1 MSAKRAAGAG
11 LRLKILAAALAAAG
25 GGLILLSDSRPWA
38 EGMITSP
45 IQISVSAPGSS
56 LTSLP
61 YALGLT
67 GLAGAVALFAVRR
80 LGRYFVGVA
89 LLAAGAAAVVAVVQ
103 KISSI
108 DTATLA
114 RSANQAM
121 GVDGYQITGASATAW
136 PFITIAGGVLI
147 AASGALI
154 LARGK
159 MWTGLSSRYERNP
172 GTTQAAAGAA
182 PTGEAAAD
190 PKPATNRELWD
201 ALNRGADPTV

>member
-11 LRLKILAAALAAAG
+11 LRLKILAAALAAGG

-38 EGMITSP
+38 EGMVTSP

-80 LGRYFVGVA
+80 LGRYLVGAA
-89 LLAAGAAAVVAVVQ
+89 LLAAGVGAVVAVVQ

-147 AASGALI
+147 AASGALV

-159 MWTGLSSRYERNP
+159 AWTGLSSRYERDAGAQQP
-172 GTTQAAAGAA
+172 AADSAVPADAAA
-182 PTGEAAAD
+182 ER
-190 PKPATNRELWD
+190 KPATNRELWD

>member
-11 LRLKILAAALAAAG
+11 MRPKILAAALAAAG

-38 EGMITSP
+38 EGMVTSP

-80 LGRYFVGVA
+80 LGRYVIGAV
-89 LLAAGAAAVVAVVQ
+89 LLAAGAGAVAAVVQ

-147 AASGALI
+147 AAAGALI
-154 LARGK
+154 LARGRT
-159 MWTGLSSRYERNP
+159 WTGLSNRYERDP
-172 GTTQAAAGAA
+172 EAQQAAAGDAGAA
-182 PTGEAAAD
+182 PGRE
-190 PKPATNRELWD
+190 ATNRELWD

>member
-1 MSAKRAAGAG
+1 MSAKRAAAAG
-11 LRLKILAAALAAAG
+11 MRLKILAAALTAAG
-25 GGLILLSDSRPWA
+25 GGMILLSDSRPWA
-38 EGMITSP
+38 EGTITSP

-80 LGRYFVGVA
+80 FGRHFVGVA
-89 LLAAGAAAVVAVVQ
+89 LLAAGVGTVVAVVQ

-136 PFITIAGGVLI
+136 PFITIAGGVFI
-147 AASGALI
+147 AAGAVVI
-154 LARGK
+154 LARGRI
-159 MWTGLSSRYERNP
+159 WTGLSSRYERDPDAQPAAASPVP
-172 GTTQAAAGAA
+172 GT
-182 PTGEAAAD
+182 PT
-190 PKPATNRELWD
+190 TNRELWD
-201 ALNRGADPTV
+201 ALNRGTDPTL